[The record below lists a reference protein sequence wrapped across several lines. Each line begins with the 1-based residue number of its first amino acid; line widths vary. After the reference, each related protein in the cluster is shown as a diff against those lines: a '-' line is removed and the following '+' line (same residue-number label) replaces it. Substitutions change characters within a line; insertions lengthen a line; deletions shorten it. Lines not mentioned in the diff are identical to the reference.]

1 MSPDPEEQRANEL
14 EKAQDLRWL
23 FSSRNISFWRSPD
36 EVAVQHEIASLR
48 KMSRSYQARH
58 GWPPNGLAPSHW
70 SSRLHASHGGYSI
83 SRELLAQM
91 VAAHTSGLF
100 NSIPE
105 QADFDNADAMI
116 KLLEENLKR

>member
-1 MSPDPEEQRANEL
+1 MVTDPEEQKANDL
-14 EKAQDLRWL
+14 EKAQDQRWL
-23 FSSRNISFWRSPD
+23 LSSRDISFWRSPD

-58 GWPPNGLAPSHW
+58 GWPSDGLAPSHW
-70 SSRLHASHGGYSI
+70 SSRLHASSAGYSI

-91 VAAHTSGLF
+91 VAAHTSGMF
-100 NSIPE
+100 NAVPE

-116 KLLEENLKR
+116 KLLEENLRR